1 MIEPEWSDKTEKEHR
16 LRAAS
21 AVLILFALVTAVSK
35 VSKKIKI
42 KSTLLNLTA
51 VQPPP
56 PPSNKID
63 SVSGRAVSSLAA
75 EALDGAQ
82 SRTLTFSQTVQTS
95 DV

>member
-1 MIEPEWSDKTEKEHR
+1 MEPEWGDKTKKEHR

-21 AVLILFALVTAVSK
+21 AVPIRFALVTAVSK
-35 VSKKIKI
+35 VGKKKI
-42 KSTLLNLTA
+42 KSTLLNLTV

-82 SRTLTFSQTVQTS
+82 SRTLTFSQTVLTS